1 MDNLNELKTIWQT
14 AKADDLP
21 SAAEMLRIVKQFRNR
36 KLRNKTWSIVVAVI
50 GIIVSITIV
59 YITPHL
65 MLSTKAGVACTI
77 AACIVLANTNIRSIK
92 RFIDLKDCSNLEF
105 ISFLEQTR
113 RNQLHYHQKTQ
124 VTGMGLSFTGI
135 LLYLYEF
142 VHKSLALTMVFY
154 TLAIGWILFMW
165 FYQRPHSFKKQSK
178 KLNETIEKF
187 EKIAD
192 QIK

>member
-1 MDNLNELKTIWQT
+1 MDNLNDIKAIWQT
-14 AKADDLP
+14 ARADNLP
-21 SAAEMLRIVKQFRNR
+21 SAAEMLRIVKQFRNK
-36 KLRNKTWSIVVAVI
+36 KLRNKTWSIVVAGV
-50 GIIVSITIV
+50 GIIVSI
-59 YITPHL
+59 ITVSLTPNL
-65 MLSTKAGVACTI
+65 MLSTKAGAACVI

-92 RFIDLKDCSNLEF
+92 RFIDLKDCSNREF

-124 VTGMGLSFTGI
+124 VAGMVLSFTGM

-142 VHKSLALTMVFY
+142 VHKSLALSLVFY

-165 FYQRPHSFKKQSK
+165 FYQRPRSFKKQSK

>member
-36 KLRNKTWSIVVAVI
+36 KLRNKTWAIVVGVI

-59 YITPHL
+59 SITPHL

-77 AACIVLANTNIRSIK
+77 AACVVLATTNIRSIK

-113 RNQLHYHQKTQ
+113 RNQLYYHQKTQ
-124 VTGMGLSFTGI
+124 VTGMILSFAGM

-142 VHKSLALTMVFY
+142 VHKSPILTLVFY
-154 TLAIGWILFMW
+154 TLAISWILFMW
-165 FYQRPHSFKKQSK
+165 FYKRPRDFKKQSE
-178 KLNETIEKF
+178 KLNGTIKKF
-187 EKIAD
+187 EKITD